1 MLHFSCGFH
10 SYIAESCTCVIWVLR
25 SGIIAE
31 IQMWAMAPKKTR
43 ISWQEG
49 RTGAEVFFQVREKLE
64 KRSGPAFDLF
74 VGNCLRFAD

>member
-10 SYIAESCTCVIWVLR
+10 SYIAEPCTCVIWVHR

-31 IQMWAMAPKKTR
+31 IQMWAMAQKKLGFHGKK
-43 ISWQEG
+43 EG
-49 RTGAEVFFQVREKLE
+49 RGAEVFFQVREKLE
-64 KRSGPAFDLF
+64 QQSGPAFDLF